1 MNNVIEIK
9 KLKKRY
15 DNNFEL
21 GEINLSIPSGY
32 VIGLI
37 GENGAGKTTLI
48 KSILNIITP
57 TAGEI
62 KIFNKDSKKYDSL
75 IKEDIGVVLDDI
87 FFPELLT
94 ADDIDTIMKDIY
106 KNWDK
111 ELFYKYLK
119 DFNLPN
125 NKKIKTLSKGMRKKL
140 EIATS
145 LAHHPKL
152 LILDE
157 PTSGLDPVVRDD
169 ILDIFLNFIKDE
181 NHTILLSTHITSDL
195 EHIADEIIFIDKGKI
210 ILNKSKDELLDNYGI
225 LKCDIDTFDK
235 INGTYEGEKILHIY
249 NDRIVKTDKCFYEV
263 VNYSE
268 DAKTIPTTMK
278 IKLLSKYYDEVL
290 TFTYEYVVLKDYTL
304 IPIND
309 IFVSRPKEYQTYYYI
324 DRFDEKP
331 QEFVE

>member
-15 DNNFEL
+15 DDNFEL

-48 KSILNIITP
+48 KSILNIINTD
-57 TAGEI
+57 AGEI

-94 ADDIDTIMKDIY
+94 AGDIDTIMKDIY

-225 LKCDIDTFDK
+225 LKCDIDTFNKISKEDIISYKKNKYNYEILVSDRNKMLKKYKNFIIDK
-235 INGTYEGEKILHIY
+235 ITLDELMVLIIKGEK
-249 NDRIVKTDKCFYEV
+249 
-263 VNYSE
+263 
-268 DAKTIPTTMK
+268 
-278 IKLLSKYYDEVL
+278 
-290 TFTYEYVVLKDYTL
+290 
-304 IPIND
+304 
-309 IFVSRPKEYQTYYYI
+309 
-324 DRFDEKP
+324 
-331 QEFVE
+331 

>member
-1 MNNVIEIK
+1 MNNVIEIRN
-9 KLKKRY
+9 LKKRY
-15 DNNFEL
+15 DENFNL

-48 KSILNIITP
+48 KSILNIINTD
-57 TAGEI
+57 AGEI
-62 KIFNKDSKKYDSL
+62 KIFNKDSKKDETL

-94 ADDIDTIMKDIY
+94 ADDINTIMKDIY

-111 ELFYKYLK
+111 ELFYKYLN

-140 EIATS
+140 EIITA

-195 EHIADEIIFIDKGKI
+195 EHIADKIIFIDKGKI

-235 INGTYEGEKILHIY
+235 ISKEDIISYKKNKYNYEILVSDRNKMLKKYKDFIVDKITLDELMVLVIKGEKQ
-249 NDRIVKTDKCFYEV
+249 C
-263 VNYSE
+263 
-268 DAKTIPTTMK
+268 
-278 IKLLSKYYDEVL
+278 
-290 TFTYEYVVLKDYTL
+290 
-304 IPIND
+304 
-309 IFVSRPKEYQTYYYI
+309 
-324 DRFDEKP
+324 
-331 QEFVE
+331 